1 MTNKEAFTKFFHNPT
16 FKDAH
21 CKNCNMLVPC
31 TDCSWWDE
39 EYTGSEEEEYTGSEE
54 KKPPFKIF
62 ISQPMKG
69 RTDEEI
75 MQERNRIMAKWA
87 NKSVEFINSFFCE
100 PGKNSTDSLGKSIS
114 LMGEADL
121 VVFAPGWADARGCS
135 IEHEVAMEYGIQ
147 ISYFV

>member
-1 MTNKEAFTKFFHNPT
+1 MTNKEAFTKFFHKPVFEDDYCT
-16 FKDAH
+16 SS
-21 CKNCNMLVPC
+21 CKGTPC
-31 TDCSWWDE
+31 TDCSWWD
-39 EYTGSEEEEYTGSEE
+39 EEYTGSEE

-75 MQERNRIMAKWA
+75 MQERNEIMAKWT
-87 NKSVEFINSFFCE
+87 NKSVEFIDSFFCE

-121 VVFAPGWADARGCS
+121 VVFAPGWEDARGCR
-135 IEHEVAMEYGIQ
+135 IEHAVAKEYGIQ
-147 ISYFV
+147 ISYY